1 MDKPRKTPL
10 RDSLLDILLS
20 HFLVTLWAL
29 KMRRGHTGFD
39 LRLDPSFQAAL
50 ARVDQVL
57 AREGRIAIGKLRGDA
72 GG

>member
-10 RDSLLDILLS
+10 RDSLLDIVPPHL
-20 HFLVTLWAL
+20 LVTLRAL
-29 KMRRGHTGFD
+29 DMRREHTDFD
-39 LRLDPSFQAAL
+39 LRLDPSFQTAL